1 MISSQNSSRQKNT
14 FTIGQTLGLGF
25 GTICILIFL
34 SNLFSQWSHH
44 RKSKANDAVT
54 LAYQI
59 QSDLLKIEKDLIE
72 AESGQRGFLYT
83 QKEVFL
89 EPYTSAV
96 SKITEDINHVENLIA
111 DEAQIE
117 RITQLKQLVQERITD
132 LSETIALAKSGDNNA
147 VKIKLNSE
155 QGRQLA
161 AEVKAAVIEM
171 EVAEDEILVAR
182 QKAAQQAQI
191 LDTSITWG
199 STFLVI
205 TVCILVL
212 WATNQVIQQ
221 SLSQAVLA
229 AENIAQGD
237 LTQSVEST
245 SADAVGRVLK
255 SIKNMTQS
263 LNDLVSQVSKSGIQ
277 VTSSATQI
285 AASSRQLESTMTE
298 QAAAT
303 NQITATAKEIA
314 TTSEELAQGMDE
326 LANVATS
333 TATIANDG
341 QQNLMQMETTIR
353 QLSQATNGI
362 ATKLGL
368 INEKA
373 NNINTVVTTITKVAD
388 QTNLLS
394 LNAAIEAEKA
404 GEYGSGF
411 SVVAREIRR
420 LADQT
425 AVATLEIETMVQ
437 DMQSSVSTGVM
448 EMDKFKQD
456 IDQGVHEIKTI
467 SQQVGTV
474 IEQIQM
480 LTPQF
485 DTVSQGMDAQ
495 SQGARQIREAMEQL
509 NDTSQQT
516 IDAMQESN
524 QAIVLLNQVVQS
536 LQQEISRFKVNT

>member
-1 MISSQNSSRQKNT
+1 MISSPKQRIA

-25 GTICILIFL
+25 STVCVLIFL

-44 RKSKANDAVT
+44 RKTVATEKVT

-59 QSDLLKIEKDLIE
+59 QTDLLKIEKDLLE

-83 QKEVFL
+83 KKEGFL
-89 EPYTSAV
+89 EPYNAAIN
-96 SKITEDINHVENLIA
+96 KINEDISHVEGLLDDDAQKQRLTELKELI
-111 DEAQIE
+111 DD
-117 RITQLKQLVQERITD
+117 RLTYLG
-132 LSETIALAKSGDNNA
+132 ETIALARTGDESTVRA
-147 VKIKLNSE
+147 RVISS
-155 QGRQLA
+155 QGQRLA
-161 AEVKAAVIEM
+161 KDVKAAVVEM
-171 EVAEDEILVAR
+171 EVAEDEILAAR
-182 QKAAQQAQI
+182 QKSAKQAQV
-191 LDTSITWG
+191 LDTAVTWG
-199 STFLVI
+199 STALVV
-205 TVCILVL
+205 TVCLLVL
-212 WATNQVIQQ
+212 WLTNQVIQQ
-221 SLSQAVLA
+221 SLKKAVSA
-229 AENIAQGD
+229 AESIAQGD
-237 LTQSVEST
+237 LTQEIEST
-245 SADAVGRVLK
+245 SSDGIGRVLT
-255 SIKNMTQS
+255 SIKDMTRS
-263 LNDLVSQVSKSGIQ
+263 LNSLISQVSQSGIQ

-314 TTSEELAQGMDE
+314 ATSEDLAQGMDQ
-326 LANVATS
+326 LSTVANS
-333 TATIANDG
+333 TANIASDG
-341 QQNLMQMETTIR
+341 QQSLLQMEATIR

-373 NNINTVVTTITKVAD
+373 NSINTVVTTITKVAD

-404 GEYGSGF
+404 GEYGAGF

-456 IDQGVHEIKTI
+456 IDQGVQEVQTI

-474 IEQIQM
+474 IEQIQT

-485 DTVSQGMDAQ
+485 DSVSQGMEAQ
-495 SQGARQIREAMEQL
+495 SQGAQQIRAAMEQL

-524 QAIVLLNQVVQS
+524 QSIVLLNQVVQS
-536 LQQEISRFKVNT
+536 LQNEISRFKVTA

>member
-1 MISSQNSSRQKNT
+1 ML
-14 FTIGQTLGLGF
+14 TIGQTLSLGF
-25 GTICILIFL
+25 GTICVLVFL

-44 RKSKANDAVT
+44 HKSKTNEAVNV
-54 LAYQI
+54 AYQI

-72 AESGQRGFLYT
+72 AENGQRGFLYT
-83 QKEVFL
+83 KKESFL
-89 EPYTSAV
+89 DPYNSAV
-96 SKITEDINHVENLIA
+96 RKITDDIAHVEGLIT
-111 DEAQIE
+111 DDAQTQRIE
-117 RITQLKQLVQERITD
+117 ELKGLVQERMTG
-132 LSETIALAKSGDNNA
+132 LSETIALAKSGDDNA
-147 VKIKLNSE
+147 VRAKISSVQE
-155 QGRQLA
+155 RQLA
-161 AEVKAAVIEM
+161 AKVKAAVIEM
-171 EVAEDEILVAR
+171 EVAEEEILIAR
-182 QKAAQQAQI
+182 QQAVQQAQI
-191 LDTSITWG
+191 LDSSVTWG
-199 STFLVI
+199 STLLVI
-205 TVCILVL
+205 AVCILVL
-212 WATNQVIQQ
+212 WATNRVIQQ
-221 SLSQAVLA
+221 SLGKAVVA
-229 AENIAQGD
+229 AESIAQGD
-237 LTQSVEST
+237 LTQNIDST
-245 SADAVGRVLK
+245 SSDAIGRVLS
-255 SIKNMTQS
+255 SIKNMTRS
-263 LNDLVSQVSKSGIQ
+263 LNALVSQVSQSGIQ

-314 TTSEELAQGMDE
+314 STSKELAHGMDE
-326 LANVATS
+326 LANVANS
-333 TATIANDG
+333 TASVANDG

-353 QLSQATNGI
+353 QLSDATNGI
-362 ATKLGL
+362 ATNLGL

-373 NNINTVVTTITKVAD
+373 NNINAVVTTITKVAD

-404 GEYGSGF
+404 GEYGAGF

-456 IDQGVHEIKTI
+456 IDQGVNEIRTI
-467 SQQVGTV
+467 GEQVGTV
-474 IEQIQM
+474 IDQIQ
-480 LTPQF
+480 LLPPQF
-485 DTVSQGMDAQ
+485 ESVSQGMDAQ
-495 SQGARQIREAMEQL
+495 SQGAHQIREAMVQL

-536 LQQEISRFKVNT
+536 LQQEISRFKVST